1 MMKKICS
8 LIFSVLAFVSF
19 ARAQKAEVTI
29 QLNEP
34 FFDALLDAVF
44 KNSNPSF
51 PLAGNDSRFRIQD
64 SRFKIQKSGFK
75 IQDSRFQIQESN
87 NFNLKSGILNSES
100 EIINSCDESIKL
112 QREIDGVRTAVR
124 FVNGKIYAPLA
135 FSGNYNPPLVGCV
148 EFSGWAESYIE
159 LSFDKDKQALIG
171 RAQIANVQLSGTN
184 GIGSS
189 LVTKLVQSSID
200 KKMNPIQ
207 ILPLEKISF
216 TVPIQ
221 NSGNVRMKAVEIRP
235 EIVGSVLNVHLTYE
249 FSNN

>member
-1 MMKKICS
+1 MMKKIGS
-8 LIFSVLAFVSF
+8 LIFAVLAFASF

-34 FFDALLDAVF
+34 FFDALLDAIF

-51 PLAGNDSRFRIQD
+51 PLAEMSPKSKVQSPRSEEI
-64 SRFKIQKSGFK
+64 SSKFKVQGSKVKTDNSLIAGFTEDKS
-75 IQDSRFQIQESN
+75 STVN
-87 NFNLKSGILNSES
+87 N
-100 EIINSCDESIKL
+100 CDESIKL
-112 QREIDGVRTAVR
+112 EREVDGVKTAVR
-124 FVNGKIYAPLA
+124 FRDGRIYAPLA
-135 FSGNYNPPLVGCV
+135 FTGNYNPPLIGCI

-171 RAQIANVQLSGTN
+171 HAQIANVQLSGTN

-221 NSGNVRMKAVEIRP
+221 NSGNIKMKAVGINSQ
-235 EIVGSVLNVHLTYE
+235 ITDGILNVKISYE
-249 FSNN
+249 FQ